1 MMGYHDMDG
10 GWWILMWVSMMAF
23 WVFVVLVA
31 LWLVGSVRGR
41 GRDAAES
48 PEDLL
53 ARRLA
58 SGEIDAPQYR
68 ALREEIRGRHGPS
81 AAPG

>member
-23 WVFVVLVA
+23 WVFVVLAA
-31 LWLVGSVRGR
+31 LWLVGGVRR
-41 GRDAAES
+41 RDRDTAES
-48 PEDLL
+48 PEELL

-58 SGEIDAPQYR
+58 SGEIDAPRYR
-68 ALREEIRGRHGPS
+68 ALRDELRARHGPS
-81 AAPG
+81 AAPP